1 MFFPILCFV
10 TIFNIGWYDLNRNY
24 SNLRILQL
32 RRDFPDRVVRCLFMV
47 TFSPA
52 QVCVKIGTAGKTKC
66 NLPAVNMLV
75 RAFLAGVY
83 IAMGA
88 ALATVGSTGV
98 AAVWGAGMGQVVTG
112 ALFPIGLIIIVLTG
126 AELFTG
132 DAMFAP
138 MAVLQGHVG
147 IGRLVYL
154 WVVVYIGNLIG
165 SIFMAYLMAYGPY
178 TSWSAAGAATVTA
191 FGLRAIAIGTAKV
204 SYTGGMGILSCV
216 FKGILCNWLVCLAL
230 FLGLAAD
237 DVIGKIVAIWF
248 PIMTFVASGFEH
260 CVANMYFIPA
270 AIITNGFTGN
280 TVAGLDWVGMW
291 TNNIIWATLGNI
303 VGAVIFMAIVY
314 YYCYKSEICALCE
327 TK

>member
-1 MFFPILCFV
+1 
-10 TIFNIGWYDLNRNY
+10 
-24 SNLRILQL
+24 
-32 RRDFPDRVVRCLFMV
+32 MV

-52 QVCVKIGTAGKTKC
+52 QVCVKIGTAGKAKC
-66 NLPAVNMLV
+66 NLPAFNMLV

-98 AAVWGAGMGQVVTG
+98 AAVWGAGLGQFVTG
-112 ALFPIGLIIIVLTG
+112 ALFPVGLIIVVLTG

-138 MAVLQGHVG
+138 MSLLQGQIG
-147 IGRLVYL
+147 IGKLVYL

-165 SIFMAYLMAYGPY
+165 SVFMAFLVTYGPY
-178 TSWSAAGAATVTA
+178 TAWDAAGVATVTA
-191 FGLRAIAIGTAKV
+191 FGTRAIAIGAAKV
-204 SYTGGMGILSCV
+204 SYTGAMGILSCF
-216 FKGILCNWLVCLAL
+216 FKGILCNWLVCLAI
-230 FLGLAAD
+230 FLALAAD
-237 DVIGKIVAIWF
+237 DVISKIFAIWF
-248 PIMTFVASGFEH
+248 PIMAFVASGFEH

-270 AIITNGFTGN
+270 AIMTNGFTGN
-280 TVAGLDWVGMW
+280 TVANLNWVGMW

-327 TK
+327 AK

>member
-1 MFFPILCFV
+1 M
-10 TIFNIGWYDLNRNY
+10 
-24 SNLRILQL
+24 
-32 RRDFPDRVVRCLFMV
+32 FPDRVVRCLFMV

-52 QVCVKIGTAGKTKC
+52 QVCVKIGAAGKTKC
-66 NLPAVNMLV
+66 NLPAFNMLV
-75 RAFLAGVY
+75 RAFLAGAY

-98 AAVWGAGMGQVVTG
+98 SAVWGAGLSQFVTG

-138 MAVLQGHVG
+138 MAVLCGHVG
-147 IGRLVYL
+147 LGRLAYL

-165 SIFMAYLMAYGPY
+165 SLFMAFLVSYGPY
-178 TSWSAAGAATVTA
+178 TSWSAAGVATVTA

-204 SYTGGMGILSCV
+204 SYTGAMGILSCF
-216 FKGILCNWLVCLAL
+216 FKAILCNWLVCLSL
-230 FLGLAAD
+230 FLAIAAD
-237 DVIGKIVAIWF
+237 DVIGKMAGVWF
-248 PIMTFVASGFEH
+248 PIMAFVASGYEH

-303 VGAVIFMAIVY
+303 VGAGLFMAIVY

>member
-1 MFFPILCFV
+1 
-10 TIFNIGWYDLNRNY
+10 
-24 SNLRILQL
+24 
-32 RRDFPDRVVRCLFMV
+32 MV

-52 QVCVKIGTAGKTKC
+52 QVCVKIGTAGKGKC
-66 NLPAVNMLV
+66 NLPAFNMLV

-98 AAVWGAGMGQVVTG
+98 AAVWGAGLGQFVTG
-112 ALFPIGLIIIVLTG
+112 ALFPVGLIIVVLTG

-138 MAVLQGHVG
+138 MSLLQGQIG
-147 IGRLVYL
+147 IGKLVYL

-165 SIFMAYLMAYGPY
+165 SVFMAFLVTYGPY
-178 TSWSAAGAATVTA
+178 TAWDAAGVATVTA
-191 FGLRAIAIGTAKV
+191 FGTRAIAIGAAKV
-204 SYTGGMGILSCV
+204 SYTGAMGILSCF
-216 FKGILCNWLVCLAL
+216 FKGILCNWLVCLAI
-230 FLGLAAD
+230 FLALAAD
-237 DVIGKIVAIWF
+237 DVISKIFAIWF
-248 PIMTFVASGFEH
+248 PIMAFVASGFEH

-270 AIITNGFTGN
+270 AIMTNGFTGN
-280 TVAGLDWVGMW
+280 TVANLNWVGMW
-291 TNNIIWATLGNI
+291 TNNIIWSTLGNI

-327 TK
+327 AK